1 MLLDKQCK
9 KIAYVCA
16 RNSHFFAVKFSGSLH
31 AGKNNDDCDLKG
43 ISKKHFFQ
51 YSVSTFHINFNF
63 WLNAVG
69 PIRHSYR
76 EMFR

>member
-1 MLLDKQCK
+1 MLEIHTFGGKVFDSK
-9 KIAYVCA
+9 
-16 RNSHFFAVKFSGSLH
+16 R